1 MSEKRRIPFAIWKV
15 DGVEYKLKLTTSG
28 IMTLENKLKTNLLNV
43 MGSGDNMPALSIMLM
58 IAHEAMQKYNHGVS
72 EDDVV
77 ELFDKYCDEGGSQIS
92 FMTDVFIPIYQASGF
107 LSESHSEKMTK
118 EMEKAKKML
127 E

>member
-1 MSEKRRIPFAIWKV
+1 MSEKKRIPFATWKV
-15 DGVEYKLKLTTSG
+15 DGTEYRLKLTTSG
-28 IMTLENKLKTNLLNV
+28 IMKLENKLKTNLLNV
-43 MGSGDNMPALSIMLM
+43 MGSGDSMPALSVMIM
-58 IAHEAMQKYNHGVS
+58 IVQEAMQKYNHGVS

-107 LSESHSEKMTK
+107 LPESHSQKMTK
-118 EMEKAKKML
+118 EMEKAKKIL